1 MKRIAL
7 TLALALITFNGSYA
21 ADDTYLDGD
30 LKTIIEYAHEHSPAI
45 IAAKGEWL
53 ATLESYRVTTSYPD
67 PEMMVTWF
75 PEPIETRLGP
85 QEWNATLSQ
94 QIPYPG
100 ELDSAG
106 EIISAKSEV
115 AKANFEKVARGVA
128 ADAAKSL
135 HELWY
140 VRGAEGVVRE
150 QLKLVK
156 HILLIATKTYGE
168 GDSTLLE
175 LTKVKAQEAQLG
187 YDLTLLE
194 ELEISETATL
204 NSLIGR
210 NAELPV
216 GESIIP
222 PIPDR
227 LPPVGELVDA
237 AKAHR
242 DEIAMARGAVAVA
255 DASFKKATL
264 ENRPDFKVGLF
275 YAGIGE
281 PDVPSPPPD
290 AGRDAYGIQF
300 GIKIP
305 IWGGKRDGRIASA
318 SAKRDAAAARL
329 DNVTNST
336 ASAIYS
342 KYFNLLNSKRLVS
355 LYSDEL
361 MPQGLAA
368 LKNAET
374 WLNNGEGSL
383 GDLLEAR
390 AAYHNFQLSMLRARA
405 DFGKNRADM
414 ERLTGVDIE
423 AVGGGDNE

>member
-1 MKRIAL
+1 MKRTALTL
-7 TLALALITFNGSYA
+7 TLALIALNA
-21 ADDTYLDGD
+21 AIASDDTYLEGD
-30 LKTIIEYAHEHSPAI
+30 LNSVIEYAQEHSPAI

-53 ATLESYRVTTSYPD
+53 ATLESYRVTTAYPD

-85 QEWNATLSQ
+85 QEWNATISQ

-100 ELDSAG
+100 ELESAG
-106 EIISAKSEV
+106 EIVEAKSDV
-115 AKANFEKVARGVA
+115 AKAGFEKVARGVTTNVT
-128 ADAAKSL
+128 KSL

-140 VRGAEGVVRE
+140 IRGAEEVVRE

-156 HILLIATKTYGE
+156 HILLIATTTYGE

-175 LTKVKAQEAQLG
+175 LTKVKSQEAQLG

-194 ELEISETATL
+194 ELEIAETATL

-210 NAELPV
+210 DANLPI
-216 GESIIP
+216 GETVIP
-222 PIPDR
+222 PIPEN
-227 LPPVGELVDA
+227 LPPVEKLVDA
-237 AKAHR
+237 AKEHR

-255 DASFKKATL
+255 DASFKKANL

-305 IWGGKRDGRIASA
+305 IWGSKRDGRVASA
-318 SAKRDAAAARL
+318 TAKRDAASAQL
-329 DNVTNST
+329 DNVKNST
-336 ASAIYS
+336 AAAVYS
-342 KYFNLLNSKRLVS
+342 KYFNLLNSKRLVN
-355 LYSDEL
+355 LYSEEL
-361 MPQGLAA
+361 IPQGRAA
-368 LKNAET
+368 LENAEN

-414 ERLTGVDIE
+414 ERLTGVSI
-423 AVGGGDNE
+423 AAAGGGENE